1 MKTAQNIIRQLT
13 TLLEGESITAASL
26 EPYQAAYLESLE
38 NYSKIC
44 AQCEEWMAM
53 ELPYD
58 CLSKPDYCVKNPDDA
73 MIIKLY
79 EELREIAE

>member
-1 MKTAQNIIRQLT
+1 MQTAQNIIRQLT
-13 TLLEGESITAASL
+13 DLLESESVTLKSL
-26 EPYQAAYLESLE
+26 EPYHAAYLESLD

-44 AQCEEWMAM
+44 AQCEEWQAM

-79 EELREIAE
+79 EDVREIAE

>member
-1 MKTAQNIIRQLT
+1 
-13 TLLEGESITAASL
+13 
-26 EPYQAAYLESLE
+26 
-38 NYSKIC
+38 
-44 AQCEEWMAM
+44 M

-79 EELREIAE
+79 EDVREIAE